1 MADVQYE
8 QNHID
13 YINEGKQI
21 RKATCITQVCQE
33 TNPRAV
39 TNSVVNIRERN
50 KREETYDMNFK
61 GQGPGDRRSVPQCF
75 GILEETSPSTT
86 SYPPGQCLQEQH
98 VRTRTLYNLGQQNSQ
113 QTKSFSRLLLS
124 YNCMLERKNTRMIC
138 SLLFPNWKNLHHNIF
153 HFLTPLGF

>member
-1 MADVQYE
+1 MPPSTYNTETIYGRCAIWIELYRFILMRE
-8 QNHID
+8 N
-13 YINEGKQI
+13 KK

-50 KREETYDMNFK
+50 NREETYDMNFK

-86 SYPPGQCLQEQH
+86 SYPPGQFLQEHH
-98 VRTRTLYNLGQQNSQ
+98 V
-113 QTKSFSRLLLS
+113 
-124 YNCMLERKNTRMIC
+124 
-138 SLLFPNWKNLHHNIF
+138 
-153 HFLTPLGF
+153 